1 MLGGMFQFDIV
12 KTYTDLENNYV
23 VTIENP
29 KFVPTVT
36 HYDANYSNVRNYLL
50 KDYSEEMAQTHGVRA
65 FEPVFS
71 VDFMERVIFKYI
83 PELFVRSC
91 CKNYCLLPVHCRI

>member
-12 KTYTDLENNYV
+12 KTYTDLQDNYEIS
-23 VTIENP
+23 IENP

-50 KDYSEEMAQTHGVRA
+50 KDYTEEMANSHGVRA
-65 FEPVFS
+65 FQDVFS
-71 VDFMERVIFKYI
+71 IEFMEKIIYKYI
-83 PELFVRSC
+83 PEEF
-91 CKNYCLLPVHCRI
+91 LLYK

>member
-1 MLGGMFQFDIV
+1 MEDN
-12 KTYTDLENNYV
+12 YT

-50 KDYSEEMAQTHGVRA
+50 KDYSQELAVVHGVRA

-71 VDFMERVIFKYI
+71 IEFMENIIHKYI
-83 PELFVRSC
+83 PEEF
-91 CKNYCLLPVHCRI
+91 LLYK